1 MGSRYISETFR
12 RYTLRA
18 SRQQLAN
25 FLQAMRDL
33 DEVNRLAFIA
43 DSTKYER
50 NHLKELESQAESS
63 ETHQKLYAQNV
74 LPEARERYE
83 EEIRNAEAR
92 CQMSATLTTARGRVV
107 RYTGTAAEIVEE
119 NIFGKYSSIDVSPSG
134 SIYHPAIAVKFS
146 DFSGISVE
154 LATGNMQLY
163 DQASLVIPRE
173 LSKISTRTHWTHFM
187 WLPLIVWIFA
197 GVITFAISGENASH
211 PVGRAIEY
219 SAVGIALVYSIYRY
233 LLFPSL
239 QISDEPNRRKII
251 RGKLSYVL
259 GSLAIGI
266 VGAFIFG
273 WITGTLP

>member
-12 RYTLRA
+12 RYTLRTTG
-18 SRQQLAN
+18 QQLAN

-50 NHLKELESQAESS
+50 NHLKELESEAASPKTQSNS
-63 ETHQKLYAQNV
+63 YAQKA
-74 LPEARERYE
+74 LPEARKRYE
-83 EEIRNAEAR
+83 EATRIAEAR
-92 CQMSATLTTARGRVV
+92 CQMSATLTTSRGRVV
-107 RYTGTAAEIVEE
+107 RYTGTAVEIVEE
-119 NIFGKYSSIDVSPSG
+119 NIFSNYSSIDVRPSG
-134 SIYHPAIAVKFS
+134 SIYHPAITVKFS

-154 LATGNMQLY
+154 LVTGNMQLY
-163 DQASLVIPRE
+163 DQASLIIPRE
-173 LSKISTRTHWTHFM
+173 LSRVSSRTHWTHFT
-187 WLPLIVWIFA
+187 WLPLLVWIFA
-197 GVITFAISGENASH
+197 GVITFAINGENATN

-219 SAVGIALVYSIYRY
+219 TVLGVALVYSIYRY
-233 LLFPSL
+233 LLFPTL
-239 QISDEPNRRKII
+239 QISDEQNRRRII
-251 RGKLSYVL
+251 RRKLSNVL